1 LSSSIDPNRAVPAGH
16 CALAVPNKTL
26 AWSDLDEPVVRAAR
40 RSLVSFLWRAFTL
53 RGTPVA
59 VNGVRR
65 FRWRVR
71 PLKLWEYARGWAAAP
86 VSRGQLL
93 LDFGGGGTLTPFY
106 AASLGAQVYILD
118 LDAALTSASA
128 QTAARRAWPLQV
140 STQDLAAP
148 EENWPAG
155 WPVGAFDAIH
165 SYCVLEHIPYAG
177 QERVLPRL
185 ARALAPGGK
194 LVLTFEFG
202 SKAPGEAPWRDR
214 SHLERMIA
222 LLEDA
227 GLCLCKPSGF
237 VDDGHRE
244 VLDKRHPGSRFA
256 FAMLVLEKPKP
267 VS

>member
-1 LSSSIDPNRAVPAGH
+1 MPAGR

-26 AWSDLDEPVVRAAR
+26 DWQDLDEPVVHVAR
-40 RSLVSFLWRAFTL
+40 RSLMAFLWRAFTL

-86 VSRGQLL
+86 VARGQRL

-118 LDAALTSASA
+118 LDAELTAASA
-128 QTAARRAWPLQV
+128 QTAARRNWPLHV

-148 EENWPAG
+148 DECWPAD
-155 WPVGAFDAIH
+155 WPVGEFDAIH

-194 LVLTFEFG
+194 MVLSFEFG
-202 SKAPGEAPWRDR
+202 AQAPGEAPWHDR
-214 SHLERMIA
+214 NHLERMIG
-222 LLEDA
+222 LLEGA
-227 GLCLCKPSGF
+227 GLRLCEPRGF
-237 VDDGHRE
+237 VDNGHRE
-244 VLDKRHPGSRFA
+244 VLDRRHPASPFA
-256 FAMLVLEKPKP
+256 FAMLVLERPKP

>member
-1 LSSSIDPNRAVPAGH
+1 MSASADQDQAVPARR
-16 CALAVPNKTL
+16 CALAIPNKTL
-26 AWSDLDEPVVRAAR
+26 AWKDLDEPVVRAAR
-40 RSLVSFLWRAFTL
+40 RRLMSFLWRAFTL
-53 RGTPVA
+53 RGTPIA

-86 VSRGQLL
+86 VTQGQRL

-118 LDAALTSASA
+118 LDDALTSASA
-128 QTAARRAWPLQV
+128 QTAAQRGWPLQV
-140 STQDLAAP
+140 STQDLAAVD
-148 EENWPAG
+148 ERWPTG
-155 WPVGAFDAIH
+155 WPVGQFDAIH
-165 SYCVLEHIPYAG
+165 SYCVLEHVPYAG

-194 LVLTFEFG
+194 MVLTFEFG
-202 SKAPGEAPWRDR
+202 AQAPGEAPWHDR
-214 SHLERMIA
+214 AHLERMIG
-222 LLEDA
+222 LLQGA
-227 GLCLCKPSGF
+227 GLQLCEPRGF

-244 VLDKRHPGSRFA
+244 VLDKRHPASPFA
-256 FAMLVLEKPKP
+256 FGMLVLEKPQS